1 MMRNSDGLVLTPK
14 QHWHAPSCSMH
25 MCVSR
30 VCFVELLLLQVL
42 EIQLSNPTRRPLS
55 YAARL
60 EGAADF
66 SLEASLVKIDPGQS
80 TQVPVKFS
88 PSTSLPKACRLVL
101 MSRRDSAASAATLVF
116 LLKGQADVRVPLK
129 QVNVAAQLYQLTTQE
144 LVVSNPFPAGE
155 QSRLVAVRPTAHLP
169 VVAASHT
176 LHQA

>member
-1 MMRNSDGLVLTPK
+1 MSAVD
-14 QHWHAPSCSMH
+14 
-25 MCVSR
+25 
-30 VCFVELLLLQVL
+30 LLLAQVR

-116 LLKGQADVRVPLK
+116 LLKGQADVRAPLK
-129 QVNVAAQLYQLTTQE
+129 QVNIAAQLYQLATQE
-144 LVVSNPFPAGE
+144 LIVSNPFPAGK
-155 QSRLVAVRPTAHLP
+155 QTWPCQCPASGNTKINPAYSK
-169 VVAASHT
+169 SHT
-176 LHQA
+176 VSGTASSGTGLLHGGTGSDVPCSSC